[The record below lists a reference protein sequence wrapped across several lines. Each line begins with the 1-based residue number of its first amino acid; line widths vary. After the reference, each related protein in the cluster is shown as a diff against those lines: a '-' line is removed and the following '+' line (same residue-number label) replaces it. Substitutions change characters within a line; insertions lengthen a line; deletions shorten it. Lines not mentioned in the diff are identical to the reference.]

1 MNRPHPWVIGLLLA
15 AVMGTALG
23 VVYSKYLSRRHFVAL
38 QELQAERERLGIEW
52 GRLQLE
58 ESTLATHSEIEKQA
72 RDRLLMH
79 LPGVDEVVVIR
90 R

>member
-1 MNRPHPWVIGLLLA
+1 MNPARNWIVAALLLA
-15 AVMGTALG
+15 VMGSAIG

-38 QELQAERERLGIEW
+38 QELQAERERLGVEW

-58 ESTLATHSEIEKQA
+58 ESTLATHSQVEQRA
-72 RDRLLMH
+72 RDSLQMH
-79 LPGVDEVVVIR
+79 LPGTDEVVVIR